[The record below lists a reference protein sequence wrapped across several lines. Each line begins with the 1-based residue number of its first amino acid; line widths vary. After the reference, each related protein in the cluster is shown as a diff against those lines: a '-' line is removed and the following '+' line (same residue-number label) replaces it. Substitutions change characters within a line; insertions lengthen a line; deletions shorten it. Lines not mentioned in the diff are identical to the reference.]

1 MTTDNIVMTTDAI
14 SEQAAALMNA
24 LTEARNTL
32 TGAIKK
38 TDGFIIGYARNISAV
53 CGEGWVYLIGKES
66 APVREERK
74 LFDRAM
80 GLPEEVLTEADKALK
95 AKANTYWRRVR
106 IAAGFNPDGKV
117 STTDTIDTKTLKEL
131 KTMLNRIF
139 DGEAEDAC
147 PLSSAVKTYLVDAFV
162 EMGGDMDTIGTKA

>member
-1 MTTDNIVMTTDAI
+1 MTTDNIVMTTDAV

-24 LTEARNTL
+24 LTESRNTL
-32 TGAIKK
+32 TGALKK

-53 CGEGWVYLIGKES
+53 CGEGWVYLVGKES

-80 GLPEEVLTEADKALK
+80 GLPEQVLTEADKKLK
-95 AKANTYWRRVR
+95 AKCNTYWKRVR
-106 IAAGFNPDGKV
+106 EAAGYNPDGKV
-117 STTDTIDTKTLKEL
+117 STTDTIDIKTLKEL

-147 PLSSAVKTYLVDAFV
+147 PLSSGVKAYLIDAFT
-162 EMGGDMDTIGTKA
+162 EMGGDMGTIGTKA